1 MKEFIPTQYKKEQI
15 SIRVPEEVLQRIDR
29 MATRA
34 GISRNELINQCID
47 YALEHAEEEKK

>member
-15 SIRVPEEVLQRIDR
+15 SIRIPEEVLQRIDR

>member
-15 SIRVPEEVLQRIDR
+15 SIRIPEEVLQRIDR
-29 MATRA
+29 MAAQA

-47 YALEHAEEEKK
+47 YALENTEQEAK

>member
-15 SIRVPEEVLQRIDR
+15 SIRIPEEVLQRIDR
-29 MATRA
+29 MAAQA

-47 YALEHAEEEKK
+47 YALEHTEQEAK

>member
-15 SIRVPEEVLQRIDR
+15 SIRIPEEVLQRIDR
-29 MATRA
+29 MAARA

-47 YALEHAEEEKK
+47 YALDHAEQETK